1 MVKKLFMIISF
12 ISDPSFY
19 LLMHLPNSWQNF
31 HRSKW
36 SLHLKINEMMKT
48 TFFFQLISC
57 VWLFVTP
64 WTAACQT
71 PVSST
76 ISWSLF
82 KFMSIELVMLSNH
95 LIVYCP
101 ILLLPS
107 IFCNIR
113 VFSSESAVHI
123 RWSKYWSSSF
133 SISPSKEYS
142 LLISFRI
149 DWFDF
154 LAVQGI
160 LKSFLQHHNWKTS
173 ILQCSAFFIVQL
185 SHTCMSQRK
194 QKETTVG

>member
-1 MVKKLFMIISF
+1 M
-12 ISDPSFY
+12 
-19 LLMHLPNSWQNF
+19 
-31 HRSKW
+31 KW
-36 SLHLKINEMMKT
+36 WKP
-48 TFFFQLISC
+48 FFFQLISC

-71 PVSST
+71 PASST

-133 SISPSKEYS
+133 SISPSEEYS

-149 DWFDF
+149 DWFDL
-154 LAVQGI
+154 LAVQGLSKVFSSTTI
-160 LKSFLQHHNWKTS
+160 EKHQFFSAQPSLLSNSHIHTWKT
-173 ILQCSAFFIVQL
+173 IALTIEPLLA
-185 SHTCMSQRK
+185 K
-194 QKETTVG
+194 W

>member
-1 MVKKLFMIISF
+1 M
-12 ISDPSFY
+12 
-19 LLMHLPNSWQNF
+19 
-31 HRSKW
+31 KW
-36 SLHLKINEMMKT
+36 WKP
-48 TFFFQLISC
+48 FFFQLISC

-71 PVSST
+71 PASST

-133 SISPSKEYS
+133 SISPSEEYS

-149 DWFDF
+149 DWFDL
-154 LAVQGI
+154 LAVQGT

-185 SHTCMSQRK
+185 SHACMSQRK
-194 QKETTVG
+194 QEETTVG